1 MVNTASPLTLR
12 EELDGSEGV
21 MTVLVDLGYDIDVG
35 WCGDVS

>member
-21 MTVLVDLGYDIDVG
+21 MIVLVWGGEDIDLG